1 MPKNSSGGGRRRGL
15 GINREKY
22 VKRETMNKRGEK
34 MRNALI
40 TGLIILVAII
50 AIVMFSGCTMVKISA
65 ADDINMSASLM
76 DSGENRLDKIDHDV
90 ETGVYSSSKIRLMA
104 SKTDYE
110 EALKILNNAT
120 TDYEEEKDI
129 IRLNKILCNSNLD
142 YIDSYQNLINC
153 LDHLD
158 KSSAYMVAEDFD
170 ESRSELKLAE
180 NDLNS
185 TLPAI
190 RSAKEKIFGI
200 DIDKVPIESKSNIQE
215 SRAVIEQS
223 EKIVLEMGEII
234 SGMYP
239 FLDGMKHLIKATD
252 YMEKEE
258 WHNAELELGET
269 STDFSKS
276 RNIFMSLENSEFTE
290 VSTQTIEMLGVLEKM
305 IEAIEHYETGCKYAD
320 KGNFEKAVDEFME
333 GDSIFLGTTW

>member
-1 MPKNSSGGGRRRGL
+1 
-15 GINREKY
+15 
-22 VKRETMNKRGEK
+22 
-34 MRNALI
+34 MRTASM
-40 TGLIILVAII
+40 TGLIFIVAIV
-50 AIVMFSGCTMVKISA
+50 AIVMFSGCVEEKISA

-76 DSGENRLDKIDHDV
+76 DSGLNRLDKIDRDI
-90 ETGVYSSSKIRLMA
+90 EAGVYSSSKIGLMA

-129 IRLNKILCNSNLD
+129 IKLNKILCNYNLD
-142 YIDSYQNLINC
+142 YIDSSQNLVNC

-158 KSSAYMVAEDFD
+158 KSSAYMVAEDID
-170 ESRSELKLAE
+170 KSISELKLAE

-185 TLPAI
+185 TLPSI

-200 DIDKVPIESKSNIQE
+200 DINTVPIESKSNIQE

-223 EKIVLEMGEII
+223 EKMVLETGEII

-239 FLDGMKHLIKATD
+239 FLDGMEHLIKATD

-258 WHNAELELGET
+258 WHNAELELGE
-269 STDFSKS
+269 SSNDFSKS
-276 RNIFMSLENSEFTE
+276 RNIFMPLENSEFTE
-290 VSTQTIEMLGVLEKM
+290 VSTPSIEILGVLEKM

-320 KGNFEKAVDEFME
+320 TGSFEKAIDEFMK
-333 GDSIFLGTTW
+333 GDSVFLGTTW